1 MDGMER
7 FAHST
12 DHDLLII
19 TVTKLEGLEKK
30 VGEYTDG
37 FREQNRELEQ
47 SDTAIK
53 VCAEALSLRVGAMEA
68 VKSTTTWMMGGL
80 GGAVV
85 VLVGVILAL
94 FLGG

>member
-1 MDGMER
+1 MDGLER

-37 FREQNRELEQ
+37 FREQNRELEA

-68 VKSTTTWMMGGL
+68 VRGTTYWIIGGL

-85 VLVGVILAL
+85 VVAGVVIAIV
-94 FLGG
+94 LGG